1 MLDSRTMKYCYVSS
15 LDMRSSLLSLVTL
28 FALSG
33 VLGGCGSFSAE
44 GIDGFTPTSQVWTIE
59 SLGNTRSH
67 TLVLTNV
74 SNYCSVRRSAEQDRM
89 DADRRNAERLAA
101 GDPVCES
108 TDLWY
113 DDMAS
118 AYSGLSRSGA
128 RYLQVQLDRPD
139 IENIDTRTAPGAGT
153 FAQFGTGNDGSYI
166 GQVRYFEDSYWQ
178 RSADAYS
185 CADPENVDDAEWM
198 DFLNEDEPDL
208 RKIWLLSGGSVELAE
223 ASEDSWL
230 VVVQADLATE
240 SQDTIG
246 SVTADFDAKRCEIE
260 VGESSF

>member
-1 MLDSRTMKYCYVSS
+1 MLDSSTMKYS
-15 LDMRSSLLSLVTL
+15 LFAQLLTSTSLFTVFLGLSLGGL
-28 FALSG
+28 LC
-33 VLGGCGSFSAE
+33 GCGSFSAD

-67 TLVLTNV
+67 KLVLTSV

-89 DADRRNAERLAA
+89 DADRRSAERLAD
-101 GDPVCES
+101 GEPVCES

-118 AYSGLSRSGA
+118 AYSGLARSGA
-128 RYLQVQLDRPD
+128 RYLQIQLDRAD
-139 IENIDTRTAPGAGT
+139 VENIDTRTAPGAGT

-166 GQVRYFEDSYWQ
+166 GQIRYFEDSYWQ

-208 RKIWLLSGGSVELAE
+208 REIWNLSGGAVELT
-223 ASEDSWL
+223 EDSADTWL
-230 VVVQADLATE
+230 VNVEADLVTE

-246 SVTADFDAKRCEIE
+246 SVLADFAAKRCEIE
-260 VGESSF
+260 VGETSF